1 MKNIALWPNQKKDH
15 DFAVS
20 IRVAEILHQYGA
32 ELKVRSSDMPKAPQY
47 VRQCETLDELL
58 EGTEL
63 TVVIGG
69 DGTILSAAKPC
80 SKRDIPILGVNM
92 GKVGYMSGVE
102 LGELELLKKLFEG
115 DYSCE
120 KRMMLDVSINGGL
133 AETALNDVVVCHQIQ
148 KKMLSL
154 SLSENG
160 RSLGTFRADG
170 IIISTPT
177 GSTAYSL
184 SAGGPVMDPG
194 LELILSVPI
203 CAHSLGARPIVFGRD
218 SELCI
223 DETDAVASVYVDGK
237 YFSNFDSRSKL
248 MIRASDTYAKLVV
261 LHDRQFYS
269 AVKNYFSM

>member
-120 KRMMLDVSINGGL
+120 KRMMLDVSINGAEYSL
-133 AETALNDVVVCHQIQ
+133 ADMVDMGDGTYRLYTSPLSATQLDDVFVVVAGGATLTYSANAYSYSMRNNE
-148 KKMLSL
+148 KMQDLAIALYRYGVSAEAFV
-154 SLSENG
+154 SASVSEN
-160 RSLGTFRADG
+160 
-170 IIISTPT
+170 
-177 GSTAYSL
+177 
-184 SAGGPVMDPG
+184 
-194 LELILSVPI
+194 
-203 CAHSLGARPIVFGRD
+203 
-218 SELCI
+218 
-223 DETDAVASVYVDGK
+223 
-237 YFSNFDSRSKL
+237 
-248 MIRASDTYAKLVV
+248 
-261 LHDRQFYS
+261 
-269 AVKNYFSM
+269 